1 MKLMST
7 ELQRENAAIRK
18 VRGFF
23 YELNKS
29 FFLAEPD
36 PEKVGHWRQIINS
49 LTAEAPS
56 LKLGAAARQLSLALD
71 ELELNAIKDEY
82 YELFFNP
89 FSPRLIS
96 WTASVSVNGRNFGPK
111 LVEIRQLMAAQ
122 GLEKEEKFKEP
133 EDSLPILLD
142 LMARLIEME
151 ADLGAGGAAAQLKIL
166 EKFLLPLTAHM
177 NRQLQADPGAR
188 LYPLC
193 ADFLQAWLEFDESYF
208 V

>member
-1 MKLMST
+1 MPT
-7 ELQRENAAIRK
+7 ELNRENAAIRQ

-23 YELNKS
+23 YDLNKS
-29 FFLAEPD
+29 FFLGEPD

-49 LTAEAPS
+49 LNAEAPS
-56 LKLGAAARQLSLALD
+56 LKLAEAARQLSLALD
-71 ELELNAIKDEY
+71 EFELAAIKDEY

-96 WTASVSVNGRNFGPK
+96 WTVSVSVNGRNFGPK

-122 GLEKEEKFKEP
+122 GLEKEDKFKEP
-133 EDSLPILLD
+133 EDSLPVLLD
-142 LMARLIEME
+142 LMARFIEME
-151 ADLGAGGAAAQLKIL
+151 DDLGAGGAAAQQQIL

-177 NRQLQADPGAR
+177 NQQLQADTGAR
-188 LYPLC
+188 FYPLC
-193 ADFLQAWLEFDESYF
+193 ADFLEAWLEFDESYF